1 MSLIRTL
8 EGQSSRTR
16 RLSKALTW
24 RITATLT
31 TAVSYI
37 VTGELSTAAIIGG
50 LEFVLKFI
58 IYYAH
63 ECARNEVRRFRKL

>member
-1 MSLIRTL
+1 MSLINTL
-8 EGQSSRTR
+8 KDQNARTR
-16 RLSKALTW
+16 SLAKALTW

-31 TAVSYI
+31 TAVIAYI

-58 IYYAH
+58 LYYGH
-63 ECARNEVRRFRKL
+63 ERAWNSVR